1 MIHQKA
7 NIFIVDDHPL
17 VREWLTNLILQQ
29 PDFLVCGETEGAAAA
44 LQAIIALKP
53 DVAIVD
59 ISLKDG
65 SGLELIKNIKANCA
79 TVSVIVLSMHDE
91 SLYAERVIRA
101 GARGYI
107 MNRETTKKIIEAIR
121 TVLGGKLYVSERVTA
136 LFAKKFLDGHL
147 PTDDSPIEQL
157 SDRELEVF
165 QLLGQGYE
173 TRQVAELL
181 HINMKTVQVYCARI
195 KEKLKLA
202 SALELLREA
211 IRWHEEQQTK

>member
-1 MIHQKA
+1 MTPQKA
-7 NIFIVDDHPL
+7 NVFIVDDHPL
-17 VREWLTNLILQQ
+17 VREWLTNLIHQQ
-29 PDFLVCGETEGAAAA
+29 PDFLVCGEAEAAAAA
-44 LQAIIALKP
+44 LQAIKALKP

-59 ISLKDG
+59 ISLKEG
-65 SGLELIKNIKANCA
+65 SGLELIKNIKANCSGVA
-79 TVSVIVLSMHDE
+79 VIVLSMHDE
-91 SLYAERVIRA
+91 SLYAERTIRA

-107 MNRETTKKIIEAIR
+107 MKRETTKRIIEAIR

-173 TRQVAELL
+173 TRQVAESL
-181 HINMKTVQVYCARI
+181 HISMKTVQAYCARI